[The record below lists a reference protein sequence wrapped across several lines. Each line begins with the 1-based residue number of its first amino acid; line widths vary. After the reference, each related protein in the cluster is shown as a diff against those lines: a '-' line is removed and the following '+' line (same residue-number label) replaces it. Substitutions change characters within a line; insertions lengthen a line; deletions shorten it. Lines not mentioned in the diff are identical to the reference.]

1 MAKLW
6 LIARREYWINVRRP
20 GFLFSTFAMPVI
32 LGIIMVVVANISL
45 QSEEDTGR
53 IGLIGYVDRAGVLA
67 AGVAE
72 PIGYFNLSDEDEA
85 RRLLEAGRIGAYF
98 VISPDYLR
106 TGSITVVSA
115 TAVPETVLEQFDAF
129 LRANLDP
136 AIDER
141 VLERLRTPVDLE
153 VHTLDNGRTIA
164 EDGVFG
170 LFLAPILFVLVF
182 ILGTQATSAYLM
194 SGVVEEKSNRLMEI
208 LTTSVT
214 PFQLLFGKILGLGLL
229 GLTILVIWIGG
240 AALVIAL
247 TGNVSFMSG
256 VQLPPDLL
264 LVGLIY
270 FVLTYF
276 LVSSLM
282 AGIGAIFGSEQES
295 RQIASVITL
304 PLAIPFFILF
314 EFFTNPDGP
323 LVTALTLIP
332 FTAPVSVIIR
342 LGFGTVPTWQLIVS
356 IVLLV
361 LATVVLVWASAR
373 IFRYTLLMYGKR
385 PGLRE
390 LLQVLRR
397 GGMNTT
403 ATGEAKG

>member
-1 MAKLW
+1 
-6 LIARREYWINVRRP
+6 V
-20 GFLFSTFAMPVI
+20 
-32 LGIIMVVVANISL
+32 
-45 QSEEDTGR
+45 
-53 IGLIGYVDRAGVLA
+53 IGYVDRAGVLA
-67 AGVAE
+67 AGIAE
-72 PIGYFNLSDEDEA
+72 PIGYFGLSDEDEA

-106 TGSITVVSA
+106 TGSITVVST

-385 PGLRE
+385 PSLRE
-390 LLQVLRR
+390 LLRVLRR